1 MGRNTTPASGGWG
14 RPQRP
19 GFPTCLL
26 GTGSPAAY
34 WWCSKTKGIFYLS
47 EYTGIPWKIESMGF
61 FLRYIFNDIF
71 NGMRNE
77 RVMYYIFTLKCLHM
91 TSASWV
97 STRVRIVLLFIN
109 LRNRLKSSSRNWT
122 SWKNCKRIISLLVY
136 DSVNGLVIYK
146 LNCEG
151 FVYFYLVVLPSIG
164 HVSLQTLG
172 NLGQP
177 VPTPLQRICT
187 VLSIRYKA
195 RLNQLSRRHK
205 RHL

>member
-1 MGRNTTPASGGWG
+1 MNTTPASGGWG

-19 GFPTCLL
+19 GFPTCLPD
-26 GTGSPAAY
+26 TGSPVAY
-34 WWCSKTKGIFYLS
+34 WWCPKTKRSLLFS
-47 EYTGIPWKIESMGF
+47 EYTGIPWKIESMEF
-61 FLRYIFNDIF
+61 FLRYSMIYMAWD
-71 NGMRNE
+71 E

-91 TSASWV
+91 MSASWV

-122 SWKNCKRIISLLVY
+122 SWKNCKRIISLLIY
-136 DSVNGLVIYK
+136 DSINSL
-146 LNCEG
+146 G
-151 FVYFYLVVLPSIG
+151 FFCNIELWRIVYLYLVVLPCIG

-187 VLSIRYKA
+187 VLSIR
-195 RLNQLSRRHK
+195 
-205 RHL
+205 